1 LILSFRR
8 RRILPRI
15 VPPEGVA
22 MRQTHALY
30 LGTIAFALISCSIS
44 SAQLATQESSSPGS
58 KTSSSV
64 FKADGAIRHKP
75 VAGNPWVQ
83 LATLTPSDPN
93 NLSQFG
99 DCVSIDGD
107 TVVVGTSDPDNKFYA
122 SEAYVFVKPKSGWA
136 NMTQVAILTAS
147 DKPEYFASSIAVSGD
162 TIAIGAPKA
171 NTVYVYVK
179 PASGWK
185 NMTETAKLTMKGSD
199 SGLGMSV
206 SIAGDTIVAGAP
218 GASMEG
224 RGATYVYVK
233 PASGWKSMTQTARL
247 TSSDGVDG
255 DNFGWAVS
263 LNGDTVAAGAP
274 QYPKGDGKA
283 YVFVKPAD
291 GWVNMTQTA
300 ELTPTDG
307 ASQLGFGASVAIA
320 NDTVAVGEP
329 YGGSE
334 MAEAYVFV
342 KPQSGWANMTQTAK
356 LTASV
361 QAAWFG
367 LSVATT
373 GNLVAVGDYY
383 YGSSNFGNEGA
394 TFIYAKPKGGWKDTS
409 HFEANLTGSDARFN
423 SDLGWSVAA
432 QGNTVV
438 AGSPGLMSGT
448 KYSGGAFIF
457 SVPE

>member
-1 LILSFRR
+1 
-8 RRILPRI
+8 
-15 VPPEGVA
+15 

-30 LGTIAFALISCSIS
+30 LGTIAFALFACGICSG
-44 SAQLATQESSSPGS
+44 QLATHDSSSSGRKSGFPA
-58 KTSSSV
+58 
-64 FKADGAIRHKP
+64 FKGDGAIPHKP

-83 LATLTPSDPN
+83 LAALTPSDPN
-93 NLSQFG
+93 NVSQFG

-107 TVVVGTSDPDNKFYA
+107 TVVVGTSDPDNKFYS

-147 DKPEYFASSIAVSGD
+147 DKPEFFASSVAVSGD
-162 TIAIGAPKA
+162 TIAIGAPPA
-171 NTVYVYVK
+171 NAIYVYVK

-185 NMTETAKLTMKGSD
+185 NMTETAKLTMVGND
-199 SGLGMSV
+199 SSLGISV

-224 RGATYVYVK
+224 RGGAYVYVK
-233 PASGWKSMTQTARL
+233 PANGWKNMTQTARL

-255 DNFGWAVS
+255 DNFGWSVS
-263 LNGDTVAAGAP
+263 VNGDTVAAGAP
-274 QYPKGDGKA
+274 QYPNGDGKA

-307 ASQLGFGASVAIA
+307 ALQLGFGASVAIA

-342 KPQSGWANMTQTAK
+342 KPQSGWINMTQTAK

-367 LSVATT
+367 LSIATT
-373 GNLVAVGDYY
+373 GNLVAVGDYS
-383 YGSSNFGNEGA
+383 YGPCNSGFCPFGNEGA
-394 TFIYAKPKGGWKDTS
+394 TFVYIKPKSGWTDTS
-409 HFEANLTGSDARFN
+409 HFEARLTGSDARFN
-423 SDLGWSVAA
+423 SELAWSVAA

-457 SVPE
+457 FLPE

>member
-1 LILSFRR
+1 
-8 RRILPRI
+8 
-15 VPPEGVA
+15 
-22 MRQTHALY
+22 MRPTHALY
-30 LGTIAFALISCSIS
+30 LGTIAFALFACSIS
-44 SAQLATQESSSPGS
+44 SAQLTTQESSSPAGETS
-58 KTSSSV
+58 YPAFKT
-64 FKADGAIRHKP
+64 DGAIAQQKP
-75 VAGNPWVQ
+75 LRGNPWVQ
-83 LATLTPSDPN
+83 LAALTPSDPN
-93 NLSQFG
+93 DLSQFG

-107 TVVVGTSDPDNKFYA
+107 TVVVGTSDPGNG

-147 DKPEYFASSIAVSGD
+147 DKPEFFASSVAVSGD

-171 NTVYVYVK
+171 NAVYVYVK

-199 SGLGMSV
+199 SGLGTSV

-218 GASMEG
+218 GASSEG
-224 RGATYVYVK
+224 RGAAYVYVK

-255 DNFGWAVS
+255 DNFGWSVS
-263 LNGDTVAAGAP
+263 LSGDTVAAGAP

-342 KPQSGWANMTQTAK
+342 KPQSGWINMSQTAK

-373 GNLVAVGDYY
+373 GNLVAVGDYF
-383 YGSSNFGNEGA
+383 YGPCNSGFCPFGNEGA
-394 TFIYAKPKGGWKDTS
+394 AFVYTKPKSGWTDTS
-409 HFEANLTGSDARFN
+409 HFEARLTGSDARFN

-432 QGNTVV
+432 QGHTVV

-457 SVPE
+457 FLPE